1 MLNSSS
7 PILEIISPPPTHH
20 ASGAGKTSLIYL
32 IIAHAILPLSFSP
45 TPLRGQEA
53 AVILFDPLHH
63 FSIPRLVEVMFTL
76 LKTSLVTAEKEINDV
91 LKADMKFVIRTALPH
106 LHIFRPQS
114 WSSFLASLDSL
125 PEYLLNDNPQHKSM
139 HRPIHS
145 IILEDIDAFVWSIR
159 NTSTTVSSSSNTL
172 GTASTQLTTS
182 VAKLSKL
189 LSCATILTSQST
201 TLSSYRPA
209 LPTSWPQGTPVTRLA
224 VRRVDVL
231 KFAPAISVEDAEKER
246 VQRWEVVSRGRFECW
261 RVGVGARDGEG
272 FVFRVGK
279 GIEMERDGAR

>member
-1 MLNSSS
+1 MINSNS

-32 IIAHAILPLSFSP
+32 IITHAILPPSFSSI
-45 TPLRGQEA
+45 PLGGQEA

-76 LKTSLVTAEKEINDV
+76 LKTSFVTAGKEIDDV
-91 LKADMKFVIRTALPH
+91 LKAEMKFVIRTALPH

-114 WSSFLASLDSL
+114 WSSFLATLDSL

-139 HRPIHS
+139 HRRIHS

-159 NTSTTVSSSSNTL
+159 NTSPSVSSSSNTL
-172 GTASTQLTTS
+172 ATASTQLTTR
-182 VAKLSKL
+182 VAKLGKL

-231 KFAPAISVEDAEKER
+231 KFAPGISVEDAEKES

>member
-1 MLNSSS
+1 MSS
-7 PILEIISPPPTHH
+7 
-20 ASGAGKTSLIYL
+20 
-32 IIAHAILPLSFSP
+32 
-45 TPLRGQEA
+45 
-53 AVILFDPLHH
+53 LF
-63 FSIPRLVEVMFTL
+63 
-76 LKTSLVTAEKEINDV
+76 KTSLVATEKEINDV
-91 LKADMKFVIRTALPH
+91 LKSDMKSVIKAALPH

-114 WSSFLASLDSL
+114 WPSFLATLDSL

-139 HRPIHS
+139 HRRIHS

-172 GTASTQLTTS
+172 ATASIQLTTS
-182 VAKLSKL
+182 VAKLGKL

-201 TLSSYRPA
+201 TLSSYRPS
-209 LPTSWPQGTPVTRLA
+209 LPTSWPQGSPVTRLA

-279 GIEMERDGAR
+279 GIEMEREGGR